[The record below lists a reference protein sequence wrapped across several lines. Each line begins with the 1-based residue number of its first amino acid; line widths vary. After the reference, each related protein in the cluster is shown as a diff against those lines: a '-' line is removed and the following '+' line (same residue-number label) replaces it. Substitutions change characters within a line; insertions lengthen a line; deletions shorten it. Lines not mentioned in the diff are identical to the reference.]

1 MPHASRAHA
10 PEHCTRARACAPHG
24 IAAPPAQPDLSP
36 AARRRL
42 SGTAVA
48 DAGPATMRALA
59 AGLLSLALA
68 APALAG
74 SRCGDDVAGRSVPCD
89 CGDVLVSSR
98 TLGDADPITTRTC
111 PATGLVIDVPA
122 GQQATLALGGHN

>member
-1 MPHASRAHA
+1 D
-10 PEHCTRARACAPHG
+10 CTPARDGAPHG
-24 IAAPPAQPDLSP
+24 VAAYPARPGLSP
-36 AARRRL
+36 AACRRP

-48 DAGPATMRALA
+48 HAGPATMRALA

-74 SRCGDDVAGRSVPCD
+74 GRCGDDVAGRPVPCD

-98 TLGDADPITTRTC
+98 TLGDDDPITTRTC

-122 GQQATLALGGHN
+122 GHRATLALGGR